1 VLARRKVLA
10 FSFLASTLS
19 EIDNDTLEDPCVS
32 E

>member
-1 VLARRKVLA
+1 LA

-19 EIDNDTLEDPCVS
+19 TIDNDTLEEPCVS